1 MKVSDSLG
9 RKEIGGRVCESWLHI
24 RGDVIGLV
32 GGPNCGQTYVSLCK
46 GLVVVTRVLW
56 SS

>member
-32 GGPNCGQTYVSLCK
+32 GRDPIAGK
-46 GLVVVTRVLW
+46 RM
-56 SS
+56 